1 MTVLQKLVS
10 LKAVFH
16 KVVFHSQTCRL
27 NRGKNFYLQQALNLK
42 QVQNLQQP
50 IGLLASAYFLLIIY
64 PATGLDQLLIATY
77 FDVASQHFP
86 LKHEVLLEQFM
97 HTGLKYCMM
106 AVAIASLLTA
116 LLAALEANIHG
127 AYRASFFSRIQML
140 FKNPYFYAF
149 IGMVV
154 STSTVAYLKSTSM
167 HACPSDLTIYGGDLP
182 LFKLFEALP
191 AGIRAGHCFPG
202 GHASGGFALMA
213 FYFAF
218 RQAKPMFA
226 AICLSIALFLGFAM
240 GWGQMLRG
248 EHFLSHNLWSAWLVW
263 AVLYLQTLVWLI
275 ATNSHE
281 SITYA

>member
-1 MTVLQKLVS
+1 MIVLQKVVS
-10 LKAVFH
+10 L
-16 KVVFHSQTCRL
+16 KVVFHSQTYSL
-27 NRGKNFYLQQALNLK
+27 NTGKNFYLKNALNL
-42 QVQNLQQP
+42 QQAM
-50 IGLLASAYFLLIIY
+50 GLLVSAYFLAIVY
-64 PATGLDQLLIATY
+64 PATGLDQWLIAAY

-97 HTGLKYCMM
+97 HTGLKYCIMV
-106 AVAIASLLTA
+106 VAIASLL
-116 LLAALEANIHG
+116 AALQANIHV
-127 AYRASFFSRIQML
+127 AYRASFFARIQML

-149 IGMVV
+149 IGMVA
-154 STSTVAYLKSTSM
+154 STSVVAYLKSTSM

-182 LFKLFEALP
+182 LLKLFETLP
-191 AGIRAGHCFPG
+191 AGMKAGHCFPG

-263 AVLYLQTLVWLI
+263 AVLYLQTLVWPI

-281 SITYA
+281 SVTHA

>member
-1 MTVLQKLVS
+1 MVSITKMIVLQKVVS
-10 LKAVFH
+10 L
-16 KVVFHSQTCRL
+16 SQAYGL
-27 NRGKNFYLQQALNLK
+27 NTGKTFYLEQA
-42 QVQNLQQP
+42 
-50 IGLLASAYFLLIIY
+50 IGLLVTAYFLLIVY
-64 PATGLDQLLIATY
+64 PATGLDQLLIAAY

-97 HTGLKYCMM
+97 HTGLKYCVMV
-106 AVAIASLLTA
+106 VAIASLL
-116 LLAALEANIHG
+116 AALQANIHE

-154 STSTVAYLKSTSM
+154 STSVVAYLKSTSM
-167 HACPSDLTIYGGDLP
+167 HACPSDLTIYGGYLP
-182 LFKLFEALP
+182 LYQLFETLP
-191 AGIRAGHCFPG
+191 VGMKAGHCSPS

-218 RQAKPMFA
+218 RQTKPMFA

-263 AVLYLQTLVWLI
+263 AVLYLQTLVWPI